1 MPPAR
6 ASGFQPTPVFREN
19 RRSRLVKLT
28 LRNAQGELLDI
39 MVRNVSAR
47 GLNAAARG
55 EPPRLNEVVT
65 VHLPEGQTHW
75 GIVRWV
81 DGNLFGIEFDVSS
94 GGEANPTPLPG
105 LAARPD
111 AAE

>member
-1 MPPAR
+1 MPPGR
-6 ASGFQPTPVFREN
+6 TGEFQPTPVFRET

-28 LRNAQGELLDI
+28 LRNARGELLDI

-55 EPPRLNEVVT
+55 EPPQPNEVIT
-65 VHLPEGQTHW
+65 VHLPDGGEHW

-81 DGNLFGIEFDVSS
+81 DGNLFGVEFDVTAGD
-94 GGEANPTPLPG
+94 GGDRSPLPRSALDTG
-105 LAARPD
+105 PT
-111 AAE
+111 E